1 MLSPESKKR
10 MRRTASF
17 FQDMN
22 KKNSELTRVIKRGRE
37 PLHKYVSNLMKSP
50 NSPLTK
56 RIKSYGL
63 SGAKYSPPKKNSPL
77 TKRAKELGL
86 NKAKYSPNALKRRH
100 KELGPINN
108 NSAFNNLVKNLGF
121 NKPKSTKK

>member
-37 PLHKYVSNLMKSP
+37 SLHKYVSNLMKSP

-56 RIKSYGL
+56 R
-63 SGAKYSPPKKNSPL
+63 SPPKKNSPL